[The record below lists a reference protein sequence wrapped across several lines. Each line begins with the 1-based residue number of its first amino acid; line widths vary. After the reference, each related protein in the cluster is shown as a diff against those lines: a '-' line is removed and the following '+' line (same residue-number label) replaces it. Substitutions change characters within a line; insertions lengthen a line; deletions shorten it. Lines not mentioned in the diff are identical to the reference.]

1 MAAVA
6 TLRLDENRLTTTE
19 QPILG
24 GIITKMPDL
33 YRAITFRL
41 IQQRF
46 FYQIRYQVLMHLA

>member
-19 QPILG
+19 QRILG

-46 FYQIRYQVLMHLA
+46 FLPDLIPSVNALA